1 MIFIACSAPYV
12 KTLHAHGQSQVAF
25 LRRFIYH
32 HILTHHKEMGPMKLA
47 SSILFSLLILSIA
60 VISSENRPRLREF
73 GLKTGIL
80 EPGPLNAITD
90 VEGVKI
96 GHVTLIEGENVR
108 TGVTAILPHEGNI
121 FQEKVPGAVYVA
133 NGYGKMTG
141 GAQIEELGTIET
153 PIILTNTLSVP
164 TAANALISYT
174 LGLSGNERVSS
185 VNAVV
190 GETNDG
196 GLNDIRGRHVEEKH
210 VIEAIKNASSGP
222 VEEGNIGAGTGTVC
236 YSFKGGIG
244 TSSRV
249 LPESRGGYTVG
260 VLVQT
265 NHGGI
270 LQINGYPVG
279 VKLGRYYM
287 SQDVEEVSEGSCMVI
302 VATDAPLDS
311 RNLKRL
317 AKRALLGI
325 ARTGGF
331 YSNGSGDFCIAFSTA
346 PGLRTP
352 NRTEAETQQ
361 IEILW
366 NHQMSPLFLA
376 AAEAT
381 EEAILN
387 SLFKAQP
394 MEGNGRRI
402 DALPLDKIREM
413 IKGDSGQ

>member
-1 MIFIACSAPYV
+1 
-12 KTLHAHGQSQVAF
+12 
-25 LRRFIYH
+25 
-32 HILTHHKEMGPMKLA
+32 MKLA
-47 SSILFSLLILSIA
+47 SSILIALLVLSFAIY
-60 VISSENRPRLREF
+60 SSENRSRLRDF

-80 EPGPLNAITD
+80 SPGQLNAITD

-108 TGVTAILPHEGNI
+108 TGVTAILPHGGNI
-121 FQEKVPGAVYVA
+121 FQEKVPAAVYVA

-141 GAQIEELGTIET
+141 GAQIEELGNIET

-174 LGLSGNERVSS
+174 LSLPGNERVAS

-196 GLNDIRGRHVEEKH
+196 GLNDIRGRHIEEKH
-210 VIEAIKNASSGP
+210 IIEAIKKAASGP
-222 VEEGNIGAGTGTVC
+222 VEEGSVGAGTGTVC
-236 YSFKGGIG
+236 YSYKGGIG
-244 TSSRV
+244 TSSRT
-249 LPESRGGYTVG
+249 LPASRGGYTVG

-279 VKLGRYYM
+279 IKLGRYYM
-287 SQDVEEVSEGSCMVI
+287 SNDVEEVSEGSCMVV

-325 ARTGGF
+325 PRTGGF

-352 NRTEAETQQ
+352 YRTEAKTQQ

-376 AAEAT
+376 AAEAA

-387 SLFKAQP
+387 SLFKAQT
-394 MEGNGRRI
+394 MEGNGYRI
-402 DALPLDKIREM
+402 DALPLDKIREIM
-413 IKGDSGQ
+413 KEDPQK